1 MNLKSAEVQ
10 TWEKN
15 RIKRNQIVKYMD
27 GDKDF
32 IDESKIVSAL
42 ESNKSPER
50 LQIKDILQKS
60 LAIET
65 LTADETAALI
75 GVSDPDIVEEMEAA
89 AAEVKRRVYDNRIVT
104 FAPLYLANFCVNDC
118 FYCGFRKTNK
128 EAQRRI
134 LSKGEVQNEI
144 KVLAGEIGHK
154 RLIVVYGEHPKT
166 DLDYMVSTIK
176 TIYDVKVKTKN
187 GWGQIRRANINAA
200 PLSIEAL
207 KELHDV
213 GIGTYQVF
221 QETYHHDTYK
231 RVHPQGTIK
240 GDYLWRLYCMHRSME
255 AGADDVG
262 IGALFGLYDWK
273 FEIMGLLLHA
283 RELERKF
290 NIGPHTISFPRL
302 EPAAGAP
309 LTQDSK
315 YKVSD
320 SDFRRLVT
328 VIRLAVPYTG
338 MIITARESAQS
349 RREIIPLGCTQTD
362 ASTRI
367 GIGAYSDRYNHQEQ
381 ERQQFILGDIRSLD
395 ELICE
400 LAQKGNITSFCTA
413 GYRCGRTGKC
423 IMDLLRSGQEGKF
436 CKLNAILTFREWL
449 DDFASQETKI
459 AGEEIIVQE
468 IEQVRKTMPK
478 IFPQMIQYYQRIKNG
493 ERDLYF

>member
-1 MNLKSAEVQ
+1 MNLELADMQSWV
-10 TWEKN
+10 KN
-15 RIKRNQIVKYMD
+15 RIKRDQIVKYMD

-32 IDESKIVSAL
+32 IDEGRIITAL

-50 LQIKDILQKS
+50 SQIKDILQKS

-75 GVSDPDIVEEMEAA
+75 GVNDPEIIEEMEAA

-104 FAPLYLANFCVNDC
+104 FAPLYLANLCINDC
-118 FYCGFRKTNK
+118 FYCGFRKSNK
-128 EAQRRI
+128 ESKRRV
-134 LSKGEVQNEI
+134 LDEEEVRREI
-144 KVLAGEIGHK
+144 EVLAGEIGHK
-154 RLIVVYGEHPKT
+154 RLIVVYGEHPRT
-166 DLDYMVSTIK
+166 DLDYMALTIK
-176 TIYDVKVKTKN
+176 AIYDVKIKTKN
-187 GWGQIRRANINAA
+187 GWGQIRRVNVNTA

-207 KELHDV
+207 RELHDV

-221 QETYHHDTYK
+221 QETYHHDTYR

-240 GDYLWRLYCMHRSME
+240 NDYLWRLYCMHRSME
-255 AGADDVG
+255 AGVDDVG

-273 FEIMGLLLHA
+273 FEVMGLLLHA
-283 RELERKF
+283 RELEKKF

-302 EPAAGAP
+302 EPAVGAS

-315 YKVSD
+315 YKVPD
-320 SDFRRLVT
+320 SDFRKLVT
-328 VIRLAVPYTG
+328 IIRLAVPYTG
-338 MIITARESAQS
+338 MIITARENAQT
-349 RREIIPLGCTQTD
+349 RREVISLGCTQTD

-367 GIGAYSDRYNHQEQ
+367 GIGAYSDRYTRQEQ
-381 ERQQFILGDIRSLD
+381 ERQQFMLGDTRSLD

-400 LAQKGNITSFCTA
+400 LAQSGHITSFCTA
-413 GYRCGRTGKC
+413 GYRCGRTGEC

-449 DDFASQETKI
+449 DDFASQKTKT
-459 AGEEIIVQE
+459 AGEKVIAQE
-468 IEQVRKTMPK
+468 IEQVRKTTPK
-478 IFPQMIQYYQRIKNG
+478 IFPRMLQYYERIKNG